1 MNLTIRNDQPV
12 GCDPYSSRV
21 ALWPCCLKSVPK
33 VTIRTPQHL
42 HHFVSSKASR
52 VVPLADQR
60 AVLLQHAF
68 QARRRRPR
76 PGIARPDGTGVA
88 EVEPPGLRVEYYLTV
103 EPSNECSLANLNIL
117 LKRLHHEAI
126 REK

>member
-1 MNLTIRNDQPV
+1 M
-12 GCDPYSSRV
+12 
-21 ALWPCCLKSVPK
+21 
-33 VTIRTPQHL
+33 
-42 HHFVSSKASR
+42 
-52 VVPLADQR
+52 
-60 AVLLQHAF
+60 
-68 QARRRRPR
+68 